1 MSWKDK
7 RMADKLHFSLVSPER
22 ELFAG
27 EVDQVDIPGT
37 EGDLGIFANHS
48 PLMAAIRTGAITVY
62 NDGEQTQY
70 FVQGGFADV
79 TSEGLTVLAERAGP
93 LGSLTADVLT
103 SDIAAAEAKLDGL
116 EGEAA
121 LAVTQDLDGLRAL
134 QASL

>member
-1 MSWKDK
+1 
-7 RMADKLHFSLVSPER
+7 MADKLHFSLVSPER

-27 EVDQVDIPGT
+27 AVDQVDIPGT

-62 NDGEQTQY
+62 NDGVETKY

-79 TSEGLTVLAERAGP
+79 TSEGLTVLAERAG
-93 LGSLTADVLT
+93 LLETLTAENLT
-103 SDIAAAEAKLDGL
+103 ADIAAAEAKLGGL
-116 EGEAA
+116 EGDAA
-121 LAVTQDLDGLRAL
+121 LAATQDLDGLRAL